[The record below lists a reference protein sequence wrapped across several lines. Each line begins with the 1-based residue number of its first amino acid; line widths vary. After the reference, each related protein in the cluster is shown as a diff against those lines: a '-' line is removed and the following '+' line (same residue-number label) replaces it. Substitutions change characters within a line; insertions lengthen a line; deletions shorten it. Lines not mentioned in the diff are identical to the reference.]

1 MNPQQIRKILLET
14 LDDRQLTRS
23 ERKAMDRILEHLEP
37 TPQQLALYRSV
48 AFDLARE
55 SLADPHSVE
64 TLEWLEEVIRMLEA
78 SDSED
83 HPLPL
88 AEYSFAPEDDCP
100 ARISGLLDRA
110 RNTVD
115 ICVFTITDDR
125 ITREILATHSRGIN
139 IRVITDD
146 ETSLHRGSDTHL
158 LEEAGIPL
166 LFDNDEQHMHNKFA
180 VFDKK
185 VVCTGSYNWTR
196 TAATHNM
203 ENILVVYEPSIC
215 DNFSR
220 EFETLW
226 KRFSKSSSHT

>member
-1 MNPQQIRKILLET
+1 MKKSDIDEILLQT
-14 LDDRQLTRS
+14 LSDLKLSRSEKKGLRLVLEDLDLSEGDYGALRKSAFEIARKSAGDSDSRQL
-23 ERKAMDRILEHLEP
+23 
-37 TPQQLALYRSV
+37 
-48 AFDLARE
+48 
-55 SLADPHSVE
+55 
-64 TLEWLEEVIRMLEA
+64 LEWLEEVMKVLVPRQDRDRKPPEVFF
-78 SDSED
+78 SPGDSCRERI
-83 HPLPL
+83 LSL
-88 AEYSFAPEDDCP
+88 LRA
-100 ARISGLLDRA
+100 ARES
-110 RNTVD
+110 VD

-158 LEEAGIPL
+158 LEEAGIPI

-180 VFDKK
+180 VFDRE
-185 VVCTGSYNWTR
+185 VACTGSYNWTR

-203 ENILVVYEPSIC
+203 ENILVIYDPSIC
-215 DNFSR
+215 NNFSR